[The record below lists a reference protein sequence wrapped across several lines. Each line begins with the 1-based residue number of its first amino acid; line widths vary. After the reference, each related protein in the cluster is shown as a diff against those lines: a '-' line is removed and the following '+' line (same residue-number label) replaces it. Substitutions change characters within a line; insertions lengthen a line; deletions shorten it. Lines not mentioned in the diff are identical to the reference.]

1 MLEEY
6 ACDDVD
12 AVLMTMG
19 SMTGTVR
26 DKIDKMQA
34 EGNRIGL
41 IKLRG
46 FRPFPSEELRELAKK
61 YQAIA
66 VVDRNN
72 SFGSAGGGVVSMEVA
87 RALYTLDDKPLLLNF
102 HVGLSGTDVTMRQ
115 VGYMAEKTLE
125 AVSKGKVDEV
135 VDWVELHDLGE
146 VL

>member
-1 MLEEY
+1 
-6 ACDDVD
+6 
-12 AVLMTMG
+12 MTMR

-26 DKIDKMQA
+26 DKIDEMQA

-72 SFGSAGGGVVSMEVA
+72 SYGSAGGGVVSMEVA

-102 HVGLSGTDVTMRQ
+102 HVGLSGSDVTMRQ

>member
-1 MLEEY
+1 M
-6 ACDDVD
+6 
-12 AVLMTMG
+12 
-19 SMTGTVR
+19 
-26 DKIDKMQA
+26 
-34 EGNRIGL
+34 
-41 IKLRG
+41 
-46 FRPFPSEELRELAKK
+46 AKK

-102 HVGLSGTDVTMRQ
+102 HVGLSGSDVTMRQ

>member
-1 MLEEY
+1 
-6 ACDDVD
+6 
-12 AVLMTMG
+12 MG

-26 DKIDKMQA
+26 DKIDEMQA

-72 SFGSAGGGVVSMEVA
+72 SYGSAGGGVVSMEVA

-102 HVGLSGTDVTMRQ
+102 HVGLSGSDVTMRQ